1 MIGIASVLGFRFE
14 KDELL
19 FVYPFENNQTKFI
32 GGEIDALVRA
42 GLLRVTKGVG
52 REQIYSFENQQLMQV
67 AYSRLTFAKRLELHE
82 RCAEWFQTLEREQ
95 KKDRTK
101 VNQERC
107 NNAKLA
113 FHIFMILQQAND
125 KSIAVHERVLQA
137 LVNATEEARKKSLDE
152 VARNW
157 EEILERWLADIADPS
172 LRSKLSA
179 KHRLLMMGRSM
190 MCNFVS
196 SATPESQ
203 EAAGES
209 PNLPLSVAIAQLAGV
224 QLPLNALH

>member
-1 MIGIASVLGFRFE
+1 M
-14 KDELL
+14 L

-125 KSIAVHERVLQA
+125 KTIALHDRVLQA
-137 LVNATEEARKKSLDE
+137 LVNATGEARRKSLDDA
-152 VARNW
+152 VKNW

-172 LRSKLSA
+172 LRTKMIA
-179 KHRLLMMGRSM
+179 KHRLLKI
-190 MCNFVS
+190 
-196 SATPESQ
+196 ESTSDLGSPHAPKSQ
-203 EAAGES
+203 GTKES
-209 PNLPLSVAIAQLAGV
+209 PCFNLPLSVVIAQLAGV
-224 QLPLNALH
+224 QLSLNAPH